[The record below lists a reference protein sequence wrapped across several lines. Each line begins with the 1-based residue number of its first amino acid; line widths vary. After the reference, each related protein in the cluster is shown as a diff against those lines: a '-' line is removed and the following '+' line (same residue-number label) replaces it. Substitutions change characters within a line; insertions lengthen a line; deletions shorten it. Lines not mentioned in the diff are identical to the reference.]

1 MENAE
6 YDSSRPLAEQVAQK
20 IKDYI
25 LEEKLKAGDKLPTET
40 ALAKE
45 MGVARCTV
53 REAIKRL
60 ESQNILTV
68 RHGAGSFVTDQP
80 GLADDPLGLDFI
92 EDKERLAFDLLEV
105 RNIIEPAIAALAAH
119 HATPEQ
125 IAEMEQLYD
134 QMEYHILHGQ
144 DYLEEDM
151 KFHRAIA
158 QASGNLVAPQLTPI
172 ITASV
177 EVFTEGTH
185 RTRIYTSKD
194 EKTARKA
201 FLGQGILLFGWSFVT
216 AIIGMSCF
224 TIATMNG
231 DTLASGD
238 YAFAY
243 MATNA
248 LPPVVGMLFMICG
261 LSATMSSGD
270 SDAISGVTIL
280 LTDVYPSITGKTIKE
295 EDYAK
300 FSRVALICTLGAAF
314 FITLFVNDVIGYI
327 STIVGAFLPGVAV
340 AMLLGR
346 FWKRVNWQGGL
357 ACIGSGTLL
366 GVLILVLPSFKNWI
380 NATMGGPAVPATI
393 VSLVFGIVV
402 SLMFSADTTPEDVRL
417 KHVMNDRRGTVVEK
431 VAAAEAAAD
440 AEEDL

>member
-45 MGVARCTV
+45 MGVARSTV

-185 RTRIYTSKD
+185 RTLLQETLDTPQGSAGGHQERRQHLGSGRYDSTHFLQPGPVPED
-194 EKTARKA
+194 APPAQRRTAA
-201 FLGQGILLFGWSFVT
+201 DPQGAEMGAGSEGAQQPPGRGDLSLFPTTRT
-216 AIIGMSCF
+216 AH
-224 TIATMNG
+224 
-231 DTLASGD
+231 
-238 YAFAY
+238 
-243 MATNA
+243 
-248 LPPVVGMLFMICG
+248 
-261 LSATMSSGD
+261 
-270 SDAISGVTIL
+270 
-280 LTDVYPSITGKTIKE
+280 
-295 EDYAK
+295 
-300 FSRVALICTLGAAF
+300 RLGA
-314 FITLFVNDVIGYI
+314 
-327 STIVGAFLPGVAV
+327 
-340 AMLLGR
+340 
-346 FWKRVNWQGGL
+346 
-357 ACIGSGTLL
+357 
-366 GVLILVLPSFKNWI
+366 
-380 NATMGGPAVPATI
+380 
-393 VSLVFGIVV
+393 
-402 SLMFSADTTPEDVRL
+402 E
-417 KHVMNDRRGTVVEK
+417 
-431 VAAAEAAAD
+431 
-440 AEEDL
+440 